1 MSQTRREFMGT
12 VSQQRSYV
20 SRSKVD
26 ANDDPPSDPGYID
39 AHSHIWTRDIEAYPL
54 ANGNTLDDLKP
65 PSFTTEELLELVR
78 PHGVTR
84 IVLIQHRPYH
94 GSRQFVHAG
103 FDQEVPRSLHRRCL
117 CGRDEE

>member
-1 MSQTRREFMGT
+1 MNRREFLAVSSACVAMGT
-12 VSQQRSYV
+12 IGS
-20 SRSKVD
+20 
-26 ANDDPPSDPGYID
+26 ADDQPSFDGHID

-94 GSRQFVHAG
+94 
-103 FDQEVPRSLHRRCL
+103 
-117 CGRDEE
+117 